1 MAPKIKETK
10 SSPSKGTSKVT
21 RLHPPLYE
29 LTLQVLSQSK
39 AEDNEHGEKECFK
52 RDDPNANSPSV
63 EELVKTFSIDH
74 YPMRMQCY
82 GATYLMAEATA
93 EEHNITVHN
102 PLNSSKEE
110 EKDCGLFVTAY
121 AEYLRDG
128 LQVPND
134 GLDARFLCKIYAD
147 LLWKYEEAK
156 AQKSYA
162 RDIKIHDD

>member
-1 MAPKIKETK
+1 MAPKIKETE

-82 GATYLMAEATA
+82 GATYLMG
-93 EEHNITVHN
+93 NFVVR
-102 PLNSSKEE
+102 
-110 EKDCGLFVTAY
+110 DCGLFVTAY
-121 AEYLRDG
+121 AEYMSDG

-162 RDIKIHDD
+162 RDIKDPRRLKPNSIAPNEEQLIHIK